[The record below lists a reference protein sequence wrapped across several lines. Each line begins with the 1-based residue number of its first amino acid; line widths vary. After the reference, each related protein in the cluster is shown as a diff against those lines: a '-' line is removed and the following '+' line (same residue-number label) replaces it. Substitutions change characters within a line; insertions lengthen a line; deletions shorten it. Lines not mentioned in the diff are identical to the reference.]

1 MGKYLITG
9 RPGSGKTTVIES
21 LKQRG
26 FHAFNTDDMPE
37 ITKLEEQETG
47 KPVPW
52 PEGPVDWTR
61 YIWNWQEAGLRNLL
75 QTESDIFIGAIVG
88 NQQKFYPLFDKIF
101 ALTVSTETL
110 QKRLD
115 SHAHPRTVQEK
126 EQAIAVHH
134 NKQARFEEQGL
145 VLIPADGAVDEIVDT
160 ILTQLKK

>member
-1 MGKYLITG
+1 MGKDLITG

-26 FHAFNTDDMPE
+26 FQAFNTDDMPE

-52 PEGPVDWTR
+52 PEGVVNWKK

-75 QTESDIFIGAIVG
+75 QSESDIFIGAIVG

-101 ALTVSTETL
+101 ALTISAETL

-115 SHAHPRTVQEK
+115 SHAHLRTAQEK
-126 EQAIAVHH
+126 EQAIAVHY
-134 NKQARFEEQGL
+134 NKQARFEKQGL
-145 VLIPADGAVDEIVDT
+145 VLIPADRSVDEIIDD
-160 ILTQLKK
+160 ILARMMK